1 MERRSFL
8 RNSLFAGIGSMF
20 IPSLAV
26 AQAKEEFGRKKA
38 KNIIFLVSDGMSI
51 GTMVMA
57 DLYSKRRLGRSG

>member
-26 AQAKEEFGRKKA
+26 AQAKEEFGRK
-38 KNIIFLVSDGMSI
+38 
-51 GTMVMA
+51 
-57 DLYSKRRLGRSG
+57 RLKILFF